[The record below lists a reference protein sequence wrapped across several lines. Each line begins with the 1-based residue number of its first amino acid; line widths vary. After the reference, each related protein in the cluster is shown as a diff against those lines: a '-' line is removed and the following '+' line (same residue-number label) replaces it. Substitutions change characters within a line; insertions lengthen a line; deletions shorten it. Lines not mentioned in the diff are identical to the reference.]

1 MVHFQSHL
9 TQQAGSLQILKNSR
23 CCAEDRW
30 ENQQYRFLFQNQPN
44 CHFKIC
50 KRILYILKDFFIKLF
65 YTQYVIFVDAMKIMF
80 RKLGNIMTMCLLLVS
95 TTGFSVSEH
104 FCGSNLISVKVN
116 QEAEPCCDNAMCC
129 HTETH
134 FYQLD
139 EDFNFTSDAFDFRTL
154 AVTDIPQMIIPLQTK
169 LYAVDR
175 DMDLFADFESPP
187 PLERKEFLSA
197 IQTYLL

>member
-1 MVHFQSHL
+1 MN
-9 TQQAGSLQILKNSR
+9 AK
-23 CCAEDRW
+23 
-30 ENQQYRFLFQNQPN
+30 
-44 CHFKIC
+44 
-50 KRILYILKDFFIKLF
+50 
-65 YTQYVIFVDAMKIMF
+65 KIMF

-104 FCGSNLISVKVN
+104 FCGTNLISIKVN

-139 EDFNFTSDAFDFRTL
+139 EDFNFTSEAFDFRALVMTDVPQMTIPFQTEL
-154 AVTDIPQMIIPLQTK
+154 YVTD
-169 LYAVDR
+169 R
-175 DMDLFADFESPP
+175 DKVLFADFESPP
-187 PLERKEFLSA
+187 PLERKEFLSS